1 MRFSHLF
8 ALFLAITV
16 NKAKCQDFITYDKEI
31 VVDFLFDGGYD
42 TSRGSEYLLLMDS
55 LKITAM
61 FNENYCSVL
70 EYYFYRDED
79 DYLICDSIYL
89 SSNCERCFEVNL
101 RELLSK
107 KSRRWKKINDSLYI
121 SSSNI
126 GSITYFGPPEK
137 RIYNVVKLEIQHADD
152 NTNTSLLMYT
162 AFITEEDYKLH
173 KKLPRYKKLF
183 K

>member
-16 NKAKCQDFITYDKEI
+16 NKAKCQDFINYDKEI

-61 FNENYCSVL
+61 FNENYCSIL
-70 EYYFYRDED
+70 EYYFYKDED

-121 SSSNI
+121 SSNNV
-126 GSITYFGPPEK
+126 GSITHYGPPK
-137 RIYNVVKLEIQHADD
+137 VTTYWVLKLEIQHSND
-152 NTNTSLLMYT
+152 NTNSSLYIHAILIDE
-162 AFITEEDYKLH
+162 ADYKKN
-173 KKLPRYKKLF
+173 KKLPRYK
-183 K
+183 